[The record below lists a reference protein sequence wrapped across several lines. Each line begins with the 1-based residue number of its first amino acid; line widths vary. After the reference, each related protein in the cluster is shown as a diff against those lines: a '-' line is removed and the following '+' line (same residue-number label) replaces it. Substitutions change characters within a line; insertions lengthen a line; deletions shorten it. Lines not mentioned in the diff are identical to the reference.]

1 MRSTV
6 FIVLAVVAATVAA
19 QTPRKKACEL
29 LSTAEVEAVL
39 GVAPLRAVDPL
50 NKGEYCRFEKSPGQ
64 GVLSIEARYTEVP
77 DADAVLKWLK
87 AVETKTYNKARPAAG
102 LGDAAYYSE
111 PFGNPAVP
119 KTLTVFVA
127 GRMFLQIGP
136 STSDQQLRT
145 LAEKALGQAGP
156 TGFAYNG
163 AVPATVRPASPSP
176 KNTAP
181 SSPLDQLKSALTTK
195 ADAGD
200 SSAEEAL
207 ADLYRFADTTA
218 NPDYAAAMYW
228 YKRASDHGVAR
239 ASFELATMYHE
250 GIGTPVN
257 DVAAKQL
264 FTKAADAGYVPAM
277 MPLALIYAAST
288 DFVSK
293 RRASEWALKAA
304 AANDPEGH
312 LTAGYLWDKGLLS
325 FDEAESGRNAL
336 GEYRKAADQGNC
348 IAAMNIG
355 GLYFK
360 GSHGLKQDAAQAEQ
374 WFGRAQSCFGKELS
388 DMQQQVAR
396 YRSLAA
402 AGRLP
407 VPEAPPPPPATSQ
420 FFHRPGSGAQ
430 ELTPL
435 ARFAAGVIA
444 MTAAVAAYYAA
455 HPELMKDLPKADG
468 QGGAPGSKTWA
479 EEQSDSMQRWRDS
492 MHSAEITRKAWAG
505 QCKPPVGCV

>member
-1 MRSTV
+1 MRAKV
-6 FIVLAVVAATVAA
+6 FVVLAFIAATVAA
-19 QTPRKKACEL
+19 QIPRKSACEL

-39 GVAPLRAVDPL
+39 GIAPLRASDPL
-50 NKGEYCRFEKSPGQ
+50 NKGEYCRFERVPGQ
-64 GVLSIEARYTEVP
+64 AAFAVEARYTDVP

-127 GRMFLQIGP
+127 GRMFLQLGP
-136 STSDQQLRT
+136 STSDQQLRA

-156 TGFAYNG
+156 TGFAYTG
-163 AVPATVRPASPSP
+163 AVPATTRPASPSP
-176 KNTAP
+176 KNTA
-181 SSPLDQLKSALTTK
+181 SLSPLDQLKSTLTTR

-200 SSAEEAL
+200 SNAEEAL

-218 NPDYAAAMYW
+218 KPDYAAAMYW

-239 ASFELATMYHE
+239 ASFELGTMHHE

-257 DVAAKQL
+257 DVAAKAL

-277 MPLALIYAAST
+277 MPLALIYAASA

-293 RRASEWALKAA
+293 RRAAEWALKAA
-304 AANDPEGH
+304 AADDPEGH

-336 GEYRKAADQGNC
+336 AEYRKAADQGNC
-348 IAAMNIG
+348 IATMNIG
-355 GLYFK
+355 GLYFS
-360 GSHGLKQDAAQAEQ
+360 GRHGLKQDAVQAEE
-374 WFGRAQSCFGKELS
+374 WFDRAQSCFGKAVA
-388 DMQQQVAR
+388 DMQQKAAR
-396 YRSLAA
+396 FRSLAA

-407 VPEAPPPPPATSQ
+407 VPEVPRPPATTSH
-420 FFHRPGSGAQ
+420 FFHRPGSDPQ

-435 ARFAAGVIA
+435 AKFAAGVIA
-444 MTAAVAAYYAA
+444 VTAVVVAYYAA
-455 HPELMKDLPKADG
+455 HPELMKDLPPE
-468 QGGAPGSKTWA
+468 GGNTGRSGPIDWA
-479 EEQSDSMQRWRDS
+479 GEQQRWRDS
-492 MHSAEITRKAWAG
+492 MHYQEITRKAWAG
-505 QCKPPVGCV
+505 QCKPPFGCA